1 MTSWHSYP
9 KVYNVGHPQVAD
21 IMDGDVVIQEKV
33 DGSQFSFG
41 LHDGEIK
48 MRTRKREFCMGAED
62 RLFEIAA
69 KQVELMADSLTDG
82 YTYRCEYLQKPK
94 HNTIAYDQVP
104 KNNLVLFDVELS
116 ESSFQQIDCHGQ
128 ASQLHIDSVPILYS
142 GPGSDVTIEMIQEFM
157 NRESFLGGSK
167 VEGVVIKN
175 YSRFT
180 RDGKVMMAKHVSEEF
195 KEANGAD
202 WKKRHPNKSDI
213 HDLMVHRY
221 KTEARWQKAI
231 QHMREDGRLEGSPRD
246 IGILIKEVQSDIKE
260 ECADEIK
267 RILFDEAWKKI
278 SRGVIRGLPEWYKE
292 RLLKDQFDD

>member
-21 IMDGDVVIQEKV
+21 IMDGEVVIQEKV

-41 LHDGEIK
+41 LHGGEIK
-48 MRTRKREFCMGAED
+48 MRTRKREFCMGAQD
-62 RLFEIAA
+62 KLFDIAA
-69 KQVELMADSLTDG
+69 SKIEEITGRLQEG
-82 YTYRCEYLQKPK
+82 YTYRCEYLAKPK
-94 HNTIAYDQVP
+94 HNTIKYDRVP
-104 KNNLVLFDVELS
+104 RGNLVLFDVELS
-116 ESSFQQIDCHGQ
+116 ESSFQQIDPYGQ
-128 ASQLHIDSVPILYS
+128 ASQLHIESIPMLYI
-142 GPGSDVTIEMIQEFM
+142 GPGSEVTIEMIQKFM
-157 NRESFLGGSK
+157 SRESFLGGSK

-221 KTEARWQKAI
+221 KTEARWHKAV
-231 QHMREDGRLEGSPRD
+231 QHMREDGRLESSPRD
-246 IGILIKEVQSDIKE
+246 IGSLIKEVQADVKE
-260 ECADEIK
+260 ECSEEIK
-267 RILFDEAWKKI
+267 QILFDEAWKKI
-278 SRGVIRGLPEWYKE
+278 SRGIIRGLPEWYKE
-292 RLLKDQFDD
+292 HLLEEQF